1 MTTMHDILCY
11 GISIPSISLISRKI
25 RHRKPNSEQTYV
37 TCIEHRVSNTYKSV
51 YSTNVTHIHIFID
64 ASCLTEWVYLVIC
77 DVWPAIIVLDPIEPI
92 LANCSQNYHR
102 QVTQYLTAGECYN
115 NVMIMLLLNIYIQR

>member
-37 TCIEHRVSNTYKSV
+37 TCIHIYIYIHRNVEHRVSNTYKSV

-64 ASCLTEWVYLVIC
+64 ASCLTE
-77 DVWPAIIVLDPIEPI
+77 
-92 LANCSQNYHR
+92 
-102 QVTQYLTAGECYN
+102 
-115 NVMIMLLLNIYIQR
+115 